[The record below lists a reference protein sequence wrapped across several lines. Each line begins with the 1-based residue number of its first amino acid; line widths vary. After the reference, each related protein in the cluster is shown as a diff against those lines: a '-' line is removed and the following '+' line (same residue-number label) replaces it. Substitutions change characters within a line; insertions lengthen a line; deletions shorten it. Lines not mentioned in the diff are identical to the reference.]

1 MRRMRRNDLLV
12 HGVGVGHEELVERDE
27 LDAVAG
33 GRRLK
38 RHVVGRVV
46 VFVHYK
52 MKKAWTKKWSYS
64 AWSMKAY
71 IRTKYW

>member
-33 GRRLK
+33 GGRLK

-46 VFVHYK
+46 VFVH
-52 MKKAWTKKWSYS
+52 
-64 AWSMKAY
+64 
-71 IRTKYW
+71 

>member
-33 GRRLK
+33 GGRLK

-52 MKKAWTKKWSYS
+52 MRKYGLKMKLQCLIYESLYS
-64 AWSMKAY
+64 H
-71 IRTKYW
+71 